1 MSNLDV
7 YGIACSLLVVALVL
21 SISYARNQARKDI
34 EMMKSSKTR
43 SLQFE
48 YIPRKTRR
56 FNVLKLEEL
65 RAMDP
70 FAFERYVAKILQLH
84 GFSDAYGTQEG
95 GDGGKDVIF
104 TIDGKLYYSEC
115 KRFGANHSVGRPIV
129 QKLVGSALADNAIP
143 YAIFTTGRF
152 TKEAIEEAKKTG
164 KLIKIHELDMS
175 EWFSFKVMQEEHTKA
190 IVILDEKD
198 DVVLGEHILSDQ
210 ADQLINYFAICC
222 QLQLKVS
229 DLKEIVY
236 TFPSVLHD
244 TTSMF

>member
-1 MSNLDV
+1 MKTKGMNVQWIKSVTILIMIVTIYKIMSNLDV

-65 RAMDP
+65 RAIDP

-84 GFSDAYGTQEG
+84 GFSDAYATQEG

-164 KLIKIHELDMS
+164 VKCIGPVQLLDMI
-175 EWFSFKVMQEEHTKA
+175 ERAEKA
-190 IVILDEKD
+190 EREKQ
-198 DVVLGEHILSDQ
+198 VESTELNTS
-210 ADQLINYFAICC
+210 
-222 QLQLKVS
+222 VS
-229 DLKEIVY
+229 
-236 TFPSVLHD
+236 SN
-244 TTSMF
+244 